1 MMIYFFFFSF
11 VTGQASILKKF
22 PALFIIMLYVFLF
35 NTILSMAYSLIVVT
49 DLTAWKLRLDI
60 GLVAILY
67 WAIIGTGFRLGL
79 VTWCLSRT
87 GPLYV
92 SMFKPLAILFSVV
105 MDIIFLAEP
114 LRLGGLIGAVII
126 VAGFYTVMWG
136 KMKEES
142 TTEGY
147 RIENFIISS
156 EKVPLLQNKI
166 DNMNTRSSC
175 S

>member
-1 MMIYFFFFSF
+1 MMIYFSFFFSF

-22 PALFIIMLYVFLF
+22 PAFFIIMLYLFLF

-67 WAIIGTGFRLGL
+67 
-79 VTWCLSRT
+79 S
-87 GPLYV
+87 
-92 SMFKPLAILFSVV
+92 PLAILFSVV

-126 VAGFYTVMWG
+126 VAGFYAVMWG
-136 KMKEES
+136 KLREES

-175 S
+175 A